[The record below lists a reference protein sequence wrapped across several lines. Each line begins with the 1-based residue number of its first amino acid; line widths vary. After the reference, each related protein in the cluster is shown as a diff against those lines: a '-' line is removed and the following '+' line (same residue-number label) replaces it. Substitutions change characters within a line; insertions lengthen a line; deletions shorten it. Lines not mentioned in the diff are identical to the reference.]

1 MGLITYSTITE
12 LGLIIYTDTTVL
24 VFFIGTL
31 QDTTTV
37 YEGFEY
43 QKYSQKYT
51 QKEIIA
57 FETLLKEKLQK
68 MNKKKLLKNKNDEK
82 KLIEKLKKKEIE
94 DEIIRN
100 KLINQQKQE
109 EEKKKAME
117 LKLLYNKKQELIK
130 IYEKKKI
137 FILEHNTKVG
147 IYQEE
152 LNNIQKKIK
161 NLKKK
166 QREIIELKEKI
177 LVLKQKDSNY
187 KITTEQKQKID
198 RLDCIE
204 EELQEL
210 CECEQNKLAS
220 CPGELLV
227 LPVLEDEL
235 AALENTITTTSTA
248 AGTSST
254 TTVNNTTTSSSTSN
268 TNNNNNTTSTTSKLQ
283 DSDATIPV
291 NTTAEKVA
299 MLRLV
304 SEEEAVTTNMQSSVH
319 ATQSDTTILTA
330 QIRST
335 DQNNKQN
342 IGSTTMNARN
352 LSVTS
357 VPMNEKGSRNV
368 GVSVSSSASSPSG
381 SHGGDS
387 GDSQYTTPY
396 SFSPLHSGRGSAEPR
411 PAFWGTGTEGDGKG
425 STTVPA
431 RSPWVGSSTAGSSG
445 STVSDNW
452 RVHRS
457 VPEPVSASRS
467 TVSAQPAW
475 GSSSS
480 TTTGSSSGSS
490 SWGRANTV
498 TSIPPST
505 TAATNNSNKPAPT
518 TTTAAPPKPSA
529 APVDEWVTTTTKKK
543 GNKKI

>member
-1 MGLITYSTITE
+1 M
-12 LGLIIYTDTTVL
+12 
-24 VFFIGTL
+24 
-31 QDTTTV
+31 
-37 YEGFEY
+37 
-43 QKYSQKYT
+43 
-51 QKEIIA
+51 
-57 FETLLKEKLQK
+57 
-68 MNKKKLLKNKNDEK
+68 
-82 KLIEKLKKKEIE
+82 
-94 DEIIRN
+94 
-100 KLINQQKQE
+100 
-109 EEKKKAME
+109 
-117 LKLLYNKKQELIK
+117 
-130 IYEKKKI
+130 
-137 FILEHNTKVG
+137 
-147 IYQEE
+147 
-152 LNNIQKKIK
+152 
-161 NLKKK
+161 
-166 QREIIELKEKI
+166 ELKEKI
-177 LVLKQKDSNY
+177 HLLKQKDCNY
-187 KITTEQKQKID
+187 KVTTEQKQKID
-198 RLDCIE
+198 RLECIE

-210 CECEQNKLAS
+210 CECEQDKLAS

-235 AALENTITTTSTA
+235 AALENTFTTTSST
-248 AGTSST
+248 GSSST
-254 TTVNNTTTSSSTSN
+254 TAVNNTTTTNSSTSN
-268 TNNNNNTTSTTSKLQ
+268 TNNNNNTTSTNNNLQ
-283 DSDATIPV
+283 DSDTTISV

-319 ATQSDTTILTA
+319 TTQSDTTILTA
-330 QIRST
+330 QMRST

-467 TVSAQPAW
+467 TVSAQPVW
-475 GSSSS
+475 GSSS

-490 SWGRANTV
+490 SWGRANTI
-498 TSIPPST
+498 TSIPPFTTTNATATT
-505 TAATNNSNKPAPT
+505 TATAINNSNKPTSTT

>member
-1 MGLITYSTITE
+1 
-12 LGLIIYTDTTVL
+12 
-24 VFFIGTL
+24 
-31 QDTTTV
+31 
-37 YEGFEY
+37 
-43 QKYSQKYT
+43 
-51 QKEIIA
+51 
-57 FETLLKEKLQK
+57 

-94 DEIIRN
+94 DEIIKN
-100 KLINQQKQE
+100 KLINHQKQE

-137 FILEHNTKVG
+137 FILEHNTKIG

-177 LVLKQKDSNY
+177 LVFKQKDSNY
-187 KITTEQKQKID
+187 KVTTEQKQKIE
-198 RLDCIE
+198 RLECIE
-204 EELQEL
+204 EELQDL
-210 CECEQNKLAS
+210 CECEQDKLAS

-235 AALENTITTTSTA
+235 AALENTFTTSTTATTAVNITTT
-248 AGTSST
+248 G
-254 TTVNNTTTSSSTSN
+254 SN
-268 TNNNNNTTSTTSKLQ
+268 TSDNNNTTSTTSTNNNLQ
-283 DSDATIPV
+283 DSDTTIPV

-304 SEEEAVTTNMQSSVH
+304 SEEEAVTANMQSSVH
-319 ATQSDTTILTA
+319 TIHCDTTILTA
-330 QIRST
+330 QMRST
-335 DQNNKQN
+335 DENNKHN
-342 IGSTTMNARN
+342 IGNTSMNARN

-368 GVSVSSSASSPSG
+368 GVSGSSSASSPSG
-381 SHGGDS
+381 SYGGDS

-411 PAFWGTGTEGDGKG
+411 PAFWGTSTEGEGKG
-425 STTVPA
+425 CGAVPA
-431 RSPWVGSSTAGSSG
+431 RSPWVVSTAGS
-445 STVSDNW
+445 TVSENW

-457 VPEPVSASRS
+457 VPEPVSASRF

-475 GSSSS
+475 GSSS
-480 TTTGSSSGSS
+480 TTTGSSGSS

-505 TAATNNSNKPAPT
+505 TTTTATYNSNKPTTTTT
-518 TTTAAPPKPSA
+518 TTTAVAPKPSA